1 MKARKILVSLAALAL
16 VAAISIGGTLAYLT
30 SSKQVTNTFTVGNVS
45 IKLTETEVDADGKK
59 VQNDGQ
65 DVRREQGNSYNLLPN
80 HEYSKDPM
88 VTVLA
93 NSEESYVRMKV
104 TFTFNKKLS
113 DETLAMN
120 LDNIF
125 TGYDAKVWPRAN
137 KEVQTLTKNDGTTQ
151 YTVITYEY
159 RYAGTVAKQT
169 SDKDLEPL
177 FTNVKIPNTWTND
190 DLAAIGA
197 FNIDIVAEAIQA
209 DGFKD
214 AADAWSNFPA

>member
-125 TGYDAKVWPRAN
+125 TGYNAKVWPRAN

-169 SDKDLEPL
+169 SDKNLEPL

-209 DGFKD
+209 DGFD
-214 AADAWSNFPA
+214 TADLAWAKF